1 MFKIALAS
9 VLHDRRR
16 YTPIAVVVAIAGLML
31 LAQIAVAMGVFRD
44 AAAPVV
50 RSSADL
56 WAGPA
61 GAASLTAGGTLA
73 PSQVSALWLIPELA
87 RIEPYATRF
96 GTLTRRPQAEDAAN
110 WDQDAG
116 DQDGASTRFVSL
128 LALQTDA
135 EARLYARHLPAPMR
149 QALAEPGTIVIG
161 SEDAAALNARPG
173 TRVYLDNRA
182 VRVVGVLP
190 GLRGLGMSTAL
201 VGPSTLTPDS
211 TEATEAAAG
220 QSASFWL
227 IGLTPGTTPE
237 RTAQIAH
244 AASAASG
251 IALWQPD
258 ALRDATVRDFALTS
272 GAGTIF
278 LSSAVVAMV
287 VAALVVNQTMSATIA
302 GSIREYAALRA
313 FGLGLGRLVVL
324 VLMQGALVTVAS
336 VALLLG
342 LTQGL
347 LALLAWGQ
355 IPHALPF
362 GIGAMAV
369 GGIVAVV
376 LLSNL
381 IALRRLRAADPA
393 ALLR

>member
-16 YTPIAVVVAIAGLML
+16 YTPIAIVVAIAGLML

-44 AAAPVV
+44 AAAPVA
-50 RSSADL
+50 RSGADL

-61 GAASLTAGGTLA
+61 GVASLTAGGTLA

-96 GTLTRRPQAEDAAN
+96 GTLTRRPQAEDAAV
-110 WDQDAG
+110 WDQDATP
-116 DQDGASTRFVSL
+116 TRFVSL

-135 EARLYARHLPAPMR
+135 GAMLYARHLPAPMR

-161 SEDAAALNARPG
+161 TEDAAALNTRPG
-173 TRVYLDNRA
+173 DRVFLDNRA

-201 VGPSTLTPDS
+201 VGPSTLTADASDS
-211 TEATEAAAG
+211 TEAAPG
-220 QSASFWL
+220 QSPAFWL
-227 IGLTPGTTPE
+227 IGLTPGTTPDRAAE
-237 RTAQIAH
+237 IAR

-362 GIGAMAV
+362 GIGAVAI